1 MKLGSS
7 TQNHWPESCPRL
19 MSSKTEFQIQP
30 YAYAFRVVST
40 VQAHML
46 YNSIESDS
54 PGPRIEFFNLK
65 LYALKLHF
73 EYAISNGSYRI
84 QMRVIALT
92 LWLCELS
99 AQSAQCVA
107 SMRCFFVVV
116 LAQTKSVSALNW
128 YGWHVKGEQFLLRTA
143 FEKKNRTNKTDGSIL
158 LWALDGFA
166 SLWCA

>member
-1 MKLGSS
+1 MKLGNS

-30 YAYAFRVVST
+30 PTKYGIDFDAPYAFRVVST

-46 YNSIESDS
+46 YVVQLLFCVCCCQQITAMRVIRRARELS
-54 PGPRIEFFNLK
+54 FFYLK
-65 LYALKLHF
+65 LYALKLHC
-73 EYAISNGSYRI
+73 EYAISNGCYRI

-116 LAQTKSVSALNW
+116 GPNKIRIRFELVWLA
-128 YGWHVKGEQFLLRTA
+128 
-143 FEKKNRTNKTDGSIL
+143 
-158 LWALDGFA
+158 
-166 SLWCA
+166 C